1 MIEKIVNPKE
11 LRHWDGLID
20 VYWIYTSGTAG
31 DYFFKKLKE
40 EGKFTA
46 AKCKKCGRVYF
57 PPRIYCEKDFSET
70 EFIEVSGE
78 GTVRAFTV
86 ARLDINEKPLEK
98 PEIYAIIDID
108 GTDGCIIHLLGEVE
122 PEEVKVGMRVKPV
135 LKDKDKREGRITDIL
150 YYKPV

>member
-57 PPRIYCEKDFSET
+57 PPRIYCEKDLSET

-86 ARLDINEKPLEK
+86 ARLDVYEKPLEK

-122 PEEVKVGMRVKPV
+122 PEEVKVGMKVKPV
-135 LKDKDKREGRITDIL
+135 LKEKEKREGRITDIL
-150 YYKPV
+150 YFKPA